1 MRTRNERRKLTFKR
15 IKRNYKLNS
24 YFGKKGN
31 GLTEKEQAQPHRL
44 YKGKDYNN
52 RAGRYYRS
60 GHLPPSR
67 HDMRNELNSKEAKA
81 LLENIGFDVEVDE
94 ND

>member
-15 IKRNYKLNS
+15 IRRNYKLNS
-24 YFGKKGN
+24 VYGRKGN
-31 GLTEKEQAQPHRL
+31 GLTEKEKAQPHRL

-52 RAGRYYRS
+52 RASGYYRS
-60 GHLPPSR
+60 GYMPPSR
-67 HDMRNELNSKEAKA
+67 RDMRNNLNSKEAEM
-81 LLENIGFDVEVDE
+81 LLEEMGFDPEMDE